1 MRIALIDDD
10 SNVRDLYRN
19 LVTKKFKEFDQIDE
33 AGSVAEGVELI
44 MKDNPDVVILDID
57 LGDGTG
63 FDVLQAVKPYTFS
76 LIFSTAFNDY
86 AIKAF
91 KFSALDYVLKP
102 VDESDLCNAI
112 EKALDDRENKNLDL
126 RLKNF
131 FNQYGNKSS
140 QHKKIVLKTLGE
152 IHIVDISDIIYC
164 QSDNSYT
171 TFFLSNGDEIVVS
184 RSMKEYEDIL
194 SEYSFFRPHT
204 SYLVNLNYVK
214 KLDKSDGGFLI
225 LKNGREIPVSVR
237 KKAGLIQ
244 VLENL

>member
-1 MRIALIDDD
+1 MKIALIDDD

-19 LVTKKFKEFDQIDE
+19 IISSRFKEFEHITE
-33 AGSVAEGVELI
+33 AGSVTEGLELI
-44 MKDNPDVVILDID
+44 KDINPDVVVLDID

-63 FDVLQAVKPYTFS
+63 FDVLQAVKPYNFS

-102 VDESDLCNAI
+102 VDESDFCNAI
-112 EKALDDRENKNLDL
+112 EKALDARENQNLDL

-131 FNQYGNKSS
+131 FTQYSNKSS
-140 QHKKIVLKTLGE
+140 HQKKIVLKTLGE
-152 IHIVDISDIIYC
+152 IHIVEISDVIYC

-171 TFFLSNGDEIVVS
+171 TFYLVNGEEIIVS
-184 RSMKEYEDIL
+184 RSMKEFEDL
-194 SEYSFFRPHT
+194 LTEYHFYRPHT
-204 SYLVNLNYVK
+204 SYLVNLNFIK

-225 LKNGREIPVSVR
+225 MKNGREIPVSVR
-237 KKAGLIQ
+237 KKAGIIQ